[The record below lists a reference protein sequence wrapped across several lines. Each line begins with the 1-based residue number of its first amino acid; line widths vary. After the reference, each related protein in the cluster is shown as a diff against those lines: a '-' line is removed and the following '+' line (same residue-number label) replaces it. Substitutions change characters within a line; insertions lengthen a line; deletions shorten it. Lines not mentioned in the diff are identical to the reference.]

1 MDPLAISCEISRSVW
16 FSRKEPRI
24 CLTTEAH
31 LEKGELFPVL
41 LLLSVSS
48 VRIPGCDAVFQL
60 ISPSVESYAS
70 HSPEVNNGAS
80 HSVVFPS
87 NNPTFAQK

>member
-1 MDPLAISCEISRSVW
+1 MRDKLVGLVFQEGTRELVDY
-16 FSRKEPRI
+16 
-24 CLTTEAH
+24 LTEAH

-41 LLLSVSS
+41 LLSVSN
-48 VRIPGCDAVFQL
+48 VCIPGCDAVFQL
-60 ISPSVESYAS
+60 ISPSVEPYAS

-87 NNPTFAQK
+87 NNTTFAQK